1 MAQKNAT
8 PTAEQQETICRA
20 GLNPAYWTV
29 IKDLRYSMIICNKQ
43 TKEVKLIGK

>member
-8 PTAEQQETICRA
+8 PTEEQQQTIIRA

-29 IKDLRYSMIICNKQ
+29 IKDLRYSMIICHRQ
-43 TKEVKLIGK
+43 TKEVRMIGK

>member
-8 PTAEQQETICRA
+8 PTVEQQETICRA

-29 IKDLRYSMIICNKQ
+29 IKDLRYSMIIRNRE
-43 TKEVKLIGK
+43 TNEVRMIGK